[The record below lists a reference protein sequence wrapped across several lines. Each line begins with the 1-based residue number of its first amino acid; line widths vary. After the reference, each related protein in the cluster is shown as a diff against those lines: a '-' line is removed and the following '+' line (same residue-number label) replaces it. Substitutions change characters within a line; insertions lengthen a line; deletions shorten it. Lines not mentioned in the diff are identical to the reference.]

1 MRRIT
6 SIIALTML
14 ISTPCLAYEYGDI
27 SSIFDNTE
35 TADEMRRRNEED
47 MYRQQESLERQ
58 RIQYELEELNRFLY
72 DDYGVEKNI
81 HGR

>member
-14 ISTPCLAYEYGDI
+14 ISTPCSAYEHGDI
-27 SSIFDNTE
+27 SRIFDNTE

-47 MYRQQESLERQ
+47 MNRQMEYLDRAEEQRQLEGLRT
-58 RIQYELEELNRFLY
+58 IFENSGPEVNKY
-72 DDYGVEKNI
+72 
-81 HGR
+81 